1 MINRRYFIKNTSS
14 AAALLTVSP
23 VLLSFDNTNTK
34 HITILH
40 TNDVHSHI
48 DPFPKDH
55 PKFPSMGGASRRAT
69 IIEMIKEQNSN
80 ILLLDAGD
88 TIQGTPYF
96 NMYGGE
102 LEWKLMTLMN
112 YNAMTIGNHE
122 FDNGLEGL
130 VKNLPHAKFDIICSN
145 YNFTNTIFDGNTT
158 AFKIYTVDGV
168 KIGVFGLGVELKG
181 LVDKKLYLETKY
193 LNPIEITQ
201 DTTRILKD
209 LGCDL
214 IVCLSHLGY
223 NYTKPTEKDL
233 ISDLKLA
240 ALTQDIDL
248 IIGGH
253 THTFLEEPKIV
264 KNIVGKDVIINQVG
278 AFGVNIGR
286 IDFIFT
292 KDKLTNRVKNIEV
305 Q

>member
-1 MINRRYFIKNTSS
+1 MNRRYFIKKTSN
-14 AAALLTVSP
+14 AAALFTIAP
-23 VLLSFDNTNTK
+23 TFMNFDSQETK

-55 PKFPSMGGASRRAT
+55 PKNPNMGGASRRAAM
-69 IIEMIKEQNSN
+69 IESVRNQNAN
-80 ILLLDAGD
+80 VLLLDAGD

-102 LEWKLMTLMN
+102 LEWKLMSLMR

-130 VKNLPHAKFDIICSN
+130 VKNYPHASFDIICSN
-145 YNFTNTIFDGNTT
+145 YDFKNTIFEGKTKG
-158 AFKIYTVDGV
+158 FKIYELDGV
-168 KIGVFGLGVELKG
+168 KIGVFGLGIELDG
-181 LVDKKLYLETKY
+181 LVDKKMYQETKY
-193 LNPIEITQ
+193 LNPIEIAQ
-201 DTTRILKD
+201 DTTNTLRG
-209 LGCDL
+209 LGCKL
-214 IVCLSHLGY
+214 VICLSHLGY
-223 NYTKPTEKDL
+223 NYTKPSEEDK
-233 ISDLKLA
+233 ISDIKLA
-240 ALTQDIDL
+240 LLTQDIDL

-253 THTFLEEPKIV
+253 THTFLDEPKIV
-264 KNIVGKDVIINQVG
+264 KNKIGNDVIINQVG
-278 AFGVNIGR
+278 AYGINIGR

-292 KDKLTNRVKNIEV
+292 DDVLSNKAKNIEV

>member
-1 MINRRYFIKNTSS
+1 MMNRRYFIKKTSN
-14 AAALLTVSP
+14 AAALLSVAP
-23 VLLSFDNTNTK
+23 AFMSFDNPKIK

-48 DPFPKDH
+48 DPFPSDH
-55 PKFPSMGGASRRAT
+55 PRNPNMGGASRRAAM
-69 IIEMIKEQNSN
+69 IENVRKQNPN
-80 ILLLDAGD
+80 VLLLDAGD

-102 LEWKLMTLMN
+102 LEWKLMSLMQ

-130 VKNLPHAKFDIICSN
+130 IKNYPHATFDIICSN
-145 YNFTNTIFDGNTT
+145 YDFKNTIFEGKTKG
-158 AFKIYTVDGV
+158 FKIYELSGI
-168 KIGVFGLGVELKG
+168 KIGVFGLGVELEG
-181 LVDKKLYLETKY
+181 LVDKGLYKETKY
-193 LNPIEITQ
+193 LNPIEIAQ
-201 DTTRILKD
+201 DNTNTLKS

-214 IVCLSHLGY
+214 VVCLSHLGY
-223 NYTKPTEKDL
+223 NYTKPAEKDK
-233 ISDLKLA
+233 ISDVKLA
-240 ALTQDIDL
+240 ALTHDIDL

-253 THTFLEEPKIV
+253 THTFLDEPKIL
-264 KNIVGKDVIINQVG
+264 KNKAGKEVIINQVG
-278 AFGVNIGR
+278 AYGINIGR

-292 KDKLTNRVKNIEV
+292 DDVLSNKAKNIEV